1 MNLLIQTRGLHTF
14 TVGFFGFLGCREPNK
29 PGKVEKMGNLQVT
42 PLHREHRREGAGLLR
57 GRGVREMSL
66 STEKAGS
73 GSSFKGTLCGSE
85 SQTCAKDSHRG
96 DVEIH
101 SHRGTQPD
109 GDPGKEETMRG
120 E

>member
-1 MNLLIQTRGLHTF
+1 
-14 TVGFFGFLGCREPNK
+14 
-29 PGKVEKMGNLQVT
+29 
-42 PLHREHRREGAGLLR
+42 
-57 GRGVREMSL
+57 MSF

-73 GSSFKGTLCGSE
+73 GASFKGTLCGSE

-101 SHRGTQPD
+101 REIHSHRGTQPD
-109 GDPGKEETMRG
+109 GDPGKEETMRR